1 MYLSIWLPTFLLYF
15 CSLLLVGLGSQLLNA
30 SHIRESRP
38 FQSKVIDLMRKTDI
52 CWAKLSISC
61 FGRQSTKQET
71 KCGTFMW
78 QAMANHKFLVN
89 LRLKLLIG
97 KVCFFF
103 ESGGCGVLS
112 QLVLSLNL
120 TLQKYLNVL
129 IFPPINSK

>member
-15 CSLLLVGLGSQLLNA
+15 CSLLLVGLRSQLLNA

-103 ESGGCGVLS
+103 WEWRLRGFKSIGFIV
-112 QLVLSLNL
+112 
-120 TLQKYLNVL
+120 KFNVAK
-129 IFPPINSK
+129 IFKCIDFSPHK